1 MKKNLDVTKP
11 RYSEEI
17 SPVPG
22 PVVLSEV
29 VSEIPLYLIMLSDY
43 LRIVFLLYCIDFIV
57 WYTYFALYGSLGKNG
72 M

>member
-57 WYTYFALYGSLGKNG
+57 
-72 M
+72 

>member
-17 SPVPG
+17 LPVPG

-29 VSEIPLYLIMLSDY
+29 VSTVPNYA
-43 LRIVFLLYCIDFIV
+43 V
-57 WYTYFALYGSLGKNG
+57 
-72 M
+72 